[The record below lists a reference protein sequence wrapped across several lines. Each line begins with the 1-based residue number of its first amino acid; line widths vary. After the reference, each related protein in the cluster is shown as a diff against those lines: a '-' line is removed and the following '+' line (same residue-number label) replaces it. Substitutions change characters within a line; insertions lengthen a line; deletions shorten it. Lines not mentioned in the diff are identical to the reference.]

1 MSGKLSHFVTKNS
14 SKTTLQVWL
23 QVTTTRR
30 ARTPSTRTTRARS
43 PTQITELLLP
53 ADSSPSSSIQCPLD
67 TQANECVDVSEFYLS
82 LLDWFYIYMAF
93 HVVSI
98 VYTLSWCKSAQLCV
112 RYGCENICTFV
123 HSLSLNAKRSWRI
136 PKTSL
141 LMTLTSQPHPPT
153 KLFLLQLTKEIS
165 PKNASSRLPPP
176 LLIIRSSC
184 DEPKFEE
191 PPKASTPKNL

>member
-1 MSGKLSHFVTKNS
+1 MQDMKPSMFSPGLSDPPAPSYPGTKPIMIRSFHELEAQSFCDKSS

-30 ARTPSTRTTRARS
+30 ARTPSTRTTRAQS

-123 HSLSLNAKRSWRI
+123 HSLSLNAAGEYQRQAYWW
-136 PKTSL
+136 L
-141 LMTLTSQPHPPT
+141 
-153 KLFLLQLTKEIS
+153 
-165 PKNASSRLPPP
+165 
-176 LLIIRSSC
+176 
-184 DEPKFEE
+184 
-191 PPKASTPKNL
+191 